1 MSEIID
7 LVGKKFGRLI
17 VIDRSYPNQN
27 KHLMWLCK
35 CDCGKEK
42 IIVGYNLKRNHT
54 NSCGCLRKELTSAR
68 NRLDLNFLNKQHL
81 IRRIYNKIFEKV
93 G

>member
-1 MSEIID
+1 MPEVID
-7 LVGKKFGRLI
+7 LTRQRFGRLI

-35 CDCGKEK
+35 CDCEKEK

-54 NSCGCLRKELTSAR
+54 KSCGCLRKELTSAR
-68 NRLDLNFLNKQHL
+68 NRKDLDFLNRQNL
-81 IRRIYNKIFEKV
+81 SGN
-93 G
+93 